1 MERQLLISYDLKKPG
16 KDYSNLITTI
26 RLIGKA
32 STIHLL
38 ESVWLIT
45 TTSSI
50 RDVMTRLRIVTDSND
65 SIVIVEVS
73 DIGWHNVE
81 PLMPLRLQTRFR
93 R

>member
-73 DIGWHNVE
+73 DIGWHNLE
-81 PLMPLRLQTRFR
+81 PLMQLRLQTRFR

>member
-26 RLIGKA
+26 RLIGKT

-38 ESVWLIT
+38 ESIWLIT

-50 RDVMTRLRIVTDSND
+50 RDVMTRLRLVTDAND
-65 SIVIVEVS
+65 KIVIVEVS
-73 DIGWHNVE
+73 DIGWHNLE
-81 PLMPLRLQTRFR
+81 PLMQLRLQTRFHR
-93 R
+93 